1 MAIAVQGDLDKMKE
15 NSVLHVLMYLFQNH
29 MQNNCQIDESEVLID
44 QLESAGFVL
53 PVINQ
58 AIDWLANLAD
68 SNTIAA
74 ITTPQTSSFRFY
86 TPYEITL
93 FGEQC
98 INFITHLEKE
108 NILTPITRELV
119 IHQAIE
125 LQAEGIDLNLIK
137 WVTLMVLFNQPE
149 HDEALSCMEL
159 LVLENP
165 PGGIH

>member
-1 MAIAVQGDLDKMKE
+1 MKE

-29 MQNNCQIDESEVLID
+29 IQTNCHIDESEVLID
-44 QLESAGFVL
+44 QLESVGFVL

-68 SNTIAA
+68 SKTSSYIA
-74 ITTPQTSSFRFY
+74 TPQTTSFRIY
-86 TPYEITL
+86 TPHEINL

-98 INFITHLEKE
+98 INFISHLEKE
-108 NILTPITRELV
+108 AILTPITRELL
-119 IHQAIE
+119 IHQSIE
-125 LQAEGIDLNLIK
+125 LQSEGIDLNLIK

-149 HDEALSCMEL
+149 HDTALSRMEL

-165 PGGIH
+165 LGGIH